1 MTVSHWGTILW
12 NWLCY
17 LSWMS
22 DSLKPKR
29 AILLEGRV
37 MRSYRLSDEGLR
49 LYSALPKNYANLRHW
64 MLMRIMSQLTL
75 SILHGRKWLEGTS
88 HMVHLHSSARSL
100 MEEPPIFFQCLV
112 ECLPRE
118 SSKIYQ
124 RITLVRGV
132 LKLHICFYNDIS
144 ITCMIWGK
152 YAAGDF
158 ESGVKKELIKSPLWA
173 IRVRNYPVKKIIY
186 IFFHT
191 FIHKI
196 GSFQS
201 LKLELELELKIMNKY
216 SKQISLSSKAI
227 NNT

>member
-1 MTVSHWGTILW
+1 
-12 NWLCY
+12 
-17 LSWMS
+17 MS

-75 SILHGRKWLEGTS
+75 SILQGRKWLEGTS

-173 IRVRNYPVKKIIY
+173 IRVRNYPVKKNNLH
-186 IFFHT
+186 IFPYLYSQNWQFPV
-191 FIHKI
+191 FKI
-196 GSFQS
+196 RIRIRI
-201 LKLELELELKIMNKY
+201 K
-216 SKQISLSSKAI
+216 
-227 NNT
+227 NNE